1 MTVGSMSSH
10 PCASLQRQPDQAE
23 EVRRSLHPLHGFQ
36 LAPHV
41 SHKVALDKYRSS
53 FCALLGRRL
62 PHLSLRYAKAQAP
75 TLASLDGL
83 AHLVPENARVA
94 VLSVNTAGTILESVQ
109 GGRIV
114 LDYED
119 FPSVAQLESFFT
131 MEALPSNLVRATR
144 VDYDRKWRSWVT
156 FAAAHGR
163 LEAVFPAD
171 LALLRA
177 FVTHMVLCQYTPGTI
192 AQFLACIVT
201 RHKQFGARNIFAWG
215 EFSKWLGGLRKT
227 LGARGKDKFRLRLH
241 HLQSFSKFCPTTL
254 QEVRDQAI
262 CFLGVVG
269 ARRQSELIALDVC
282 DWRRDMEFDDEGRS
296 FGAAVYIKRQKN
308 DPTMTGMWVRFAYG
322 ASEGACVIAKV
333 ESWLRMAGI
342 HSHPHCMKWK
352 DARQRSAPCELCGRL
367 FRALS
372 GPHHLKRHRPQ
383 LSKQSVGEALNR
395 MLAQSS
401 FEVTGFTSKSLRK
414 GGLST
419 AKRAGLPAPL
429 RKLQSGHRSAAHKVY
444 ESGSDT
450 DEDRMP
456 DVPRQEPRAGWSLR
470 DLYRFSVCFH
480 C

>member
-1 MTVGSMSSH
+1 MPLEPVSSSPPGELVQRPDLAGS
-10 PCASLQRQPDQAE
+10 ADRA
-23 EVRRSLHPLHGFQ
+23 HGFQ

-41 SHKVALDKYRSS
+41 SHTAALDRYHSS
-53 FCALLGRRL
+53 FRTLLARRL
-62 PHLSLRYAKAQAP
+62 SNGSLRYAKTQAP
-75 TLASLDGL
+75 TLASLDVL
-83 AHLVPENARVA
+83 AHLVPASARVA

-119 FPSVAQLESFFT
+119 FPSVEQLENFFT
-131 MEALPSNLVRATR
+131 VEAMPSNLVRATR

-163 LEAVFPAD
+163 LDAVFPAD

-241 HLQSFSKFCPTTL
+241 HLQSFARFNPTTL
-254 QEVRDQAI
+254 QEVRDQAM

-269 ARRQSELIALDVC
+269 ARRQSELVALDVC
-282 DWRRDMEFDDEGRS
+282 DWRKDMELDHTGRS
-296 FGAAVYIKRQKN
+296 FGAALYIKRQKN

-322 ASEGACVIAKV
+322 ASEDACVVAKV
-333 ESWLRMAGI
+333 EAWLRVADLR
-342 HSHPHCMKWK
+342 SHPHCMKWK
-352 DARQRSAPCELCGRL
+352 DARQRSAPCNLCGRL

-372 GPHHLKRHRPQ
+372 GTHHLKRDRTQ

-395 MLAQSS
+395 LLAQSS
-401 FEVTGFTSKSLRK
+401 FDVAGFTSKSLRK

-419 AKRAGLPAPL
+419 AKRAGLPAQL

-470 DLYRFSVCFH
+470 DLYRFSACFH
-480 C
+480 F